1 MPKII
6 KSLRNYDEC
15 HLDPHIPPLPIP
27 PLHRTQ
33 SRQEHTYTG
42 NWIIGHEMDYQAL
55 FYPYIVPRS
64 HPNRTKYQGLPI
76 TRGISHQDLTKI
88 EPR

>member
-6 KSLRNYDEC
+6 KSFHNYDTVPSC
-15 HLDPHIPPLPIP
+15 SATPRPRSRPNHTL
-27 PLHRTQ
+27 
-33 SRQEHTYTG
+33 SRQEHAYTG
-42 NWIIGHEMDYQAL
+42 NWIIGHEMDYRAL

-64 HPNRTKYQGLPI
+64 HPNRTKYQGLPR

-88 EPR
+88 IPR